1 MCGVAVCVWWCEP
14 GVEPLIV
21 TDEPIAAAVKS
32 VIVAARMRFGV
43 SQVACCACSQ
53 ERAPLAPA
61 IAAIA
66 QAAHMALIV
75 APRARQLAAWATRRA
90 GAGRRSSRRGAKR
103 VIARYAATGTDQPR

>member
-1 MCGVAVCVWWCEP
+1 MCPRWCEP

-32 VIVAARMRFGV
+32 VIVAVLIRRGV

-66 QAAHMALIV
+66 HAAHMARIV
-75 APRARQLAAWATRRA
+75 APRDRQFAAWASGRA
-90 GAGRRSSRRGAKR
+90 GAEREDMGRIGLWRA
-103 VIARYAATGTDQPR
+103 VL